1 MKRVFNPGLYAI
13 TPDLYPDAE
22 RLVSEVRQA
31 LLGGAAMIQFR
42 DKSQDKRWRKNTAQ
56 ALAGICDAFNV
67 PLIINDDARL
77 AARVGAAGVHLG
89 RNDISVQQARA
100 LLDPQMQIGV
110 SCYNDLDLARQ
121 AVASG
126 ADHLAF
132 GSIFMSG
139 NKPEAVHCPLDTLT
153 SARAFGLPVVAIGGI
168 TPDNGRA
175 VVEAGADSLAVIG
188 AVFDAGDIRAAAESF
203 SEIWER

>member
-1 MKRVFNPGLYAI
+1 MKRVFNPGLYTI
-13 TPDLYPDAE
+13 TPNRYPDAE
-22 RLVSEVRQA
+22 RLVSEVHQA
-31 LLGGAAMIQFR
+31 LQGGAAMVQFR
-42 DKSQDKRWRKNTAQ
+42 DKSQDSRWRKNTAQ
-56 ALAGICDAFNV
+56 AIIEVCDAFNV

-77 AARVGAAGVHLG
+77 AIRVGAAGVHLG

-100 LLDPQMQIGV
+100 QLGPDMLIGV
-110 SCYNDLDLARQ
+110 SCYNDLDRARQ
-121 AVASG
+121 AAANG

-132 GSIFMSG
+132 GSIYLSG
-139 NKPEAVHCPLDTLT
+139 SKPEAVHCPLETLT

-188 AVFDAGDIRAAAESF
+188 AVFGAGDIRTAVESF